1 MKIKKA
7 ATTIADRDYNASPD
21 LIDRFGPYIERK
33 KGGRIL
39 TVSHEVRME
48 ERDRE
53 AVAALGW
60 APLLDRLS
68 FRVIKRHREKAPRS
82 AAWLFEVAP
91 HGHELEPMRILISW
105 DHHPNGST
113 VWASCVASPAEPFAD
128 RFDQRLIRLEA
139 GRGPALLIKGIV
151 REFSFDVH
159 NGPPQMRRWAAKAA
173 ELMMAGLK

>member
-33 KGGRIL
+33 KGDRIL
-39 TVSHEVRME
+39 TVSHETRVE

-60 APLLDRLS
+60 SPDLDRLS

-82 AAWLFEVAP
+82 ASWLFEVAP
-91 HGHELEPMRILISW
+91 HGHELEPLRIVVSW

-113 VWASCVASPAEPFAD
+113 VWASCVACPVERFAD
-128 RFDQRLIRLEA
+128 RFDQRTISLEV
-139 GRGPALLIKGIV
+139 GPGPSLFIKGIV
-151 REFSFDVH
+151 REFSFTVH

-173 ELMMAGLK
+173 ELFAADL